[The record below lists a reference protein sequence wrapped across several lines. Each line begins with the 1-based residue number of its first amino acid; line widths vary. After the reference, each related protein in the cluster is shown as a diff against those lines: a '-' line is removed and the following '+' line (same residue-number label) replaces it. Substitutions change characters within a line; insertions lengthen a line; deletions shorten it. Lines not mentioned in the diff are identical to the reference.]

1 MEITRRDFVKT
12 GSVAA
17 AAGAAG
23 CVTAMQGVEDTI
35 ASVKFIDIHA
45 HCTED
50 PMPPCYLPDKRPLP
64 VPEDLIRHYD
74 RIGIEK
80 GVILALCNPE
90 NFIGG
95 MSTEQILRTCARYPD
110 RFIPSVAVDPRAM
123 GNRTF
128 NSKFGDVFKYYRDK
142 GCRVC
147 GEVCANLHFLDPRM
161 QNLFK
166 GCVINLHI
174 KYNRYI
180 KKIFKEH
187 LLCILSLC

>member
-23 CVTAMQGVEDTI
+23 CVTSMQGVEDTI
-35 ASVKFIDIHA
+35 AGVKFIDIHA

-90 NFIGG
+90 NFVGG

-128 NSKFGDVFKYYRDK
+128 NSKFGDVQ
-142 GCRVC
+142 V
-147 GEVCANLHFLDPRM
+147 L
-161 QNLFK
+161 
-166 GCVINLHI
+166 
-174 KYNRYI
+174 
-180 KKIFKEH
+180 
-187 LLCILSLC
+187 